1 MSLFLNNLEPTRS
14 RWNSPSEEFPQGSFK
29 NGSGAG
35 QRDGSYCKA
44 EWANEIFGVFGAIL
58 HAAGIKPNG
67 KVETA
72 LESQVFTALTQLI
85 TANIQNEA
93 LLVNLDQVLSEA
105 QMRKIRETIG
115 AGTSSLE
122 IASSE
127 ETIAGEDTTKAVT
140 PKGLADTLE
149 QKAVTPKKLDEKIKT
164 KTVSPEALQTAL
176 DARFTAG
183 TKDLE
188 DGVSDLATGTIY
200 YVYDE
205 SE

>member
-1 MSLFLNNLEPTRS
+1 MSLLLNNLEPTRS
-14 RWNSPSEEFPQGSFK
+14 RWNSPTEEFPQGSFK
-29 NGSGAG
+29 NGSGSG

-44 EWANEIFGVFGAIL
+44 EWANEIFGVLGAIL

-72 LESQVFTALTQLI
+72 LESQVFTALTQII

-93 LLVNLDQVLSEA
+93 LLVNLDQVLTEA
-105 QMRKIRETIG
+105 QMKKLRETIG

-122 IASSE
+122 TASSE
-127 ETIAGEDTTKAVT
+127 ETIAGEDATKAVT

-149 QKAVTPKKLDEKIKT
+149 QKAVTPE
-164 KTVSPEALQTAL
+164 AL

-183 TKDLE
+183 TEDLE
-188 DGVSDLATGTIY
+188 DGVSDLATGTFY
-200 YVYDE
+200 FVYGE
-205 SE
+205 N